1 MKNEMTYQAVEKEVP
16 FWKSKNWRLGA
27 MGFLFDAFDVAL
39 FSFALVLLAE
49 EWGLDAQQKGLL
61 GSINSLGMALGAI
74 LAGSLADRWGRRIIF
89 MGTLLL
95 FGLGTSISALAT
107 GFWMMI
113 LFRLLIGL
121 GLGGEVPIA
130 AAYVS
135 ETARSSEKGR
145 AVVMAESFWAVGWI
159 LASLVSYFIM
169 PEYGWRI
176 AFLIGGIPA
185 LYAVYLRRNLGESQV
200 FLQAKAAR
208 KTEVPLRRL
217 FSTPFR
223 RGTITLWVL
232 WFTINFAYYGMF
244 LWLPSIVLD
253 KGFSLVQ
260 SFGYT
265 VAMTLMQL
273 PGYLMAAWL
282 IEIIGRRWVLTIFI
296 VGTAISAYGFGAS
309 GSLATLLLFGGA
321 LNFFN
326 LGAWGALYAYTP
338 EIYPSLLRARGS
350 GYASG
355 FGRLGSIIAPYTVGF
370 LLAAQLETSQIFWM
384 FFAVLM
390 IGGLTVFLIG
400 PETKGRSVEE
410 VHL

>member
-16 FWKSKNWRLGA
+16 FWKSKSWRLGA

-61 GSINSLGMALGAI
+61 GSINSLGMALGAV

-107 GFWMMI
+107 GFWMMMV
-113 LFRLLIGL
+113 FRLLIGL

-159 LASLVSYFIM
+159 LASLISYFIM

-176 AFLIGGIPA
+176 AFLMGGIPA

-208 KTEVPLRRL
+208 KTEVPLRQL

-370 LLAAQLETSQIFWM
+370 LLAAHLETSQIFWM

-400 PETKGRSVEE
+400 PETKGRRVEE
-410 VHL
+410 LHL